1 VTQNG
6 RHSFYSYGFA
16 SLADQRPVSPDTI
29 FELGSVSKLFT
40 ATLAAVAE
48 QRGKLSLDD
57 RVAKH
62 LCANTC
68 RIGDDMTLM
77 DLATHHPGGLPLKV
91 PDDVDNVDKM
101 ATWLKT
107 WKPTQPGARSYSN
120 VSIGVLGHTT
130 TMSMGMTYESA
141 LKTGLLTGLALSNT
155 WIAVPNEAMADY
167 A

>member
-1 VTQNG
+1 MAGGSAACQPRHDFRIGIGQQTFYRDPGGG
-6 RHSFYSYGFA
+6 R
-16 SLADQRPVSPDTI
+16 R
-29 FELGSVSKLFT
+29 
-40 ATLAAVAE
+40 AE
-48 QRGKLSLDD
+48 GKLSLDD

-120 VSIGVLGHTT
+120 VSIGMLGHITS
-130 TMSMGMTYESA
+130 MSMGMTYESA
-141 LKTGLLTGLALSNT
+141 LKTGLLTGLGLSNT
-155 WIAVPNEAMADY
+155 WITVPN
-167 A
+167 